1 MNLRHLCTPVDFK
14 CLLMRE
20 CRPAPTESEHVSK
33 CATSDAREPHL
44 QLLDGFAGRIG
55 LKRRNT
61 PAFPQVGGAN
71 GEQPPPKTAQKSR
84 THGEIGAHFL
94 RNPPEVAGGATVSKG
109 AAAVSAD
116 AGAHPALQG
125 PARRQGHSNRQRRQ
139 RMGLRPL
146 LGRVP
151 AQRVAISAGN

>member
-44 QLLDGFAGRIG
+44 QLLGGFAGRIG

-71 GEQPPPKTAQKSR
+71 GEQPPPKTAQKSK
-84 THGEIGAHFL
+84 TMAKSAPISCK
-94 RNPPEVAGGATVSKG
+94 PPEVGGG
-109 AAAVSAD
+109 RD
-116 AGAHPALQG
+116 RGQG
-125 PARRQGHSNRQRRQ
+125 RGSRRRR
-139 RMGLRPL
+139 RGRNPRYREKRTSVVTHNSLRTL
-146 LGRVP
+146 KAERVQKREKTWRVP
-151 AQRVAISAGN
+151 SA